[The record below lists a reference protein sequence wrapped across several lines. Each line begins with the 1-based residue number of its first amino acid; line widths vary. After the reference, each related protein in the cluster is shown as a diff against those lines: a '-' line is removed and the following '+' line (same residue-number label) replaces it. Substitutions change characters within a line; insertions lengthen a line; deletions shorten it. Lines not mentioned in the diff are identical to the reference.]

1 MSHLVKLN
9 PNKKKRNLLFVIYE
23 YIERVA
29 DILKK
34 ILTSDIMQ
42 EVMQVFSHLT
52 GSLGQ

>member
-29 DILKK
+29 DI
-34 ILTSDIMQ
+34 SDIMQ